1 MELYIAWGLRL
12 STYGFLI
19 VIMIMMSGCGNTS
32 DPRSQAIDLSVKGLY
47 TPGPSE
53 ASTRNQI
60 PQGGLD
66 EKSDSTPTKSPG

>member
-1 MELYIAWGLRL
+1 
-12 STYGFLI
+12 
-19 VIMIMMSGCGNTS
+19 MSGCGNTS